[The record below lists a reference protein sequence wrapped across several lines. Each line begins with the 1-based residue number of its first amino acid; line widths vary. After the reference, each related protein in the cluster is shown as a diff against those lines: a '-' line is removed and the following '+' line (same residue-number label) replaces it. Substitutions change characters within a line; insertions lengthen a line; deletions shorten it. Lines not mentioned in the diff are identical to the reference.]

1 MPTSVFVSKFQTFL
15 TLFYLSTLS
24 TLFSLKVLEEIIK
37 KKRYVICLPFSF
49 TGLQENFYNQSKKY
63 SLYSHQKPI
72 QCPFGLMEILR
83 FIVLAVF
90 KHNYRWIGNC
100 NQSYMLQR
108 NFFRPNLKKK
118 TIMEIFIS
126 DCLVF
131 FSYGSHFFEGNTCS
145 LVFCSVDSYKIL
157 VPKTCRGRV
166 TPCFALVFR
175 QS

>member
-1 MPTSVFVSKFQTFL
+1 MPTSVFVSKFQTLL

-100 NQSYMLQR
+100 NQSYMLQS
-108 NFFRPNLKKK
+108 NFSDQIKKK
-118 TIMEIFIS
+118 KQLWKSLSVIAFSSFLMVAISLKEIHA
-126 DCLVF
+126 
-131 FSYGSHFFEGNTCS
+131 HF
-145 LVFCSVDSYKIL
+145 FCSVDSYKIWF
-157 VPKTCRGRV
+157 PKLAQGG
-166 TPCFALVFR
+166 
-175 QS
+175 

>member
-1 MPTSVFVSKFQTFL
+1 MPTLVFVSKFQTFL

-24 TLFSLKVLEEIIK
+24 TLFSLKVLEEIVK

-83 FIVLAVF
+83 FIALAIF

-108 NFFRPNLKKK
+108 NFFGPNLKKK
-118 TIMEIFIS
+118 QLWKSLSVIALSSFLMVAISLKEIHAH
-126 DCLVF
+126 LF
-131 FSYGSHFFEGNTCS
+131 FAVLIHTKFWF
-145 LVFCSVDSYKIL
+145 
-157 VPKTCRGRV
+157 PKLAQGG
-166 TPCFALVFR
+166 
-175 QS
+175 

>member
-1 MPTSVFVSKFQTFL
+1 MPTLVFVSKFQTFL

-24 TLFSLKVLEEIIK
+24 TLFSLKVLEEIVK

-63 SLYSHQKPI
+63 SLYTHQKPI

-100 NQSYMLQR
+100 NQSYMLQS
-108 NFFRPNLKKK
+108 NFSDQIKKKK

-126 DCLVF
+126 DCLLF

-145 LVFCSVDSYKIL
+145 LVFAVLIHTKFGSQNLHREGNTLFCLGI
-157 VPKTCRGRV
+157 
-166 TPCFALVFR
+166 
-175 QS
+175 

>member
-1 MPTSVFVSKFQTFL
+1 MPTLVFVSKFQTFP

-24 TLFSLKVLEEIIK
+24 TLFSLKVLEEIVK

-83 FIVLAVF
+83 FIALAIF

-108 NFFRPNLKKK
+108 NFFGPNLKKK
-118 TIMEIFIS
+118 QLWKSLSVIALSSFLMVAISLKEIHAH
-126 DCLVF
+126 LF
-131 FSYGSHFFEGNTCS
+131 FAVLIHTKFWF
-145 LVFCSVDSYKIL
+145 
-157 VPKTCRGRV
+157 PKLAQGG
-166 TPCFALVFR
+166 
-175 QS
+175 

>member
-100 NQSYMLQR
+100 NQSYMLQS
-108 NFFRPNLKKK
+108 NFSDQIKKK
-118 TIMEIFIS
+118 KQLWKSLSVIAFSSFLMVAIS
-126 DCLVF
+126 LKETHAHWFLQC
-131 FSYGSHFFEGNTCS
+131 
-145 LVFCSVDSYKIL
+145 
-157 VPKTCRGRV
+157 
-166 TPCFALVFR
+166 
-175 QS
+175 

>member
-24 TLFSLKVLEEIIK
+24 TWFSLKVLEEIVK

-49 TGLQENFYNQSKKY
+49 TGLQENCNNQSKKY
-63 SLYSHQKPI
+63 SLYTHQKPI

-83 FIVLAVF
+83 FIVLAIF

-108 NFFRPNLKKK
+108 NFFRPNNKKKK
-118 TIMEIFIS
+118 TTMETFIS
-126 DCLVF
+126 DCLLF

-145 LVFCSVDSYKIL
+145 LVFAVLIHTKFWFQKL
-157 VPKTCRGRV
+157 AQGG
-166 TPCFALVFR
+166 
-175 QS
+175 

>member
-1 MPTSVFVSKFQTFL
+1 MRSFMPTLVFVSKFQTFL

-100 NQSYMLQR
+100 NQATCYKVTFSDQI
-108 NFFRPNLKKK
+108 KKK
-118 TIMEIFIS
+118 KQLWKSLSVIAFSSFLMVAISVKEIHAHWFLQ
-126 DCLVF
+126 C
-131 FSYGSHFFEGNTCS
+131 
-145 LVFCSVDSYKIL
+145 
-157 VPKTCRGRV
+157 
-166 TPCFALVFR
+166 
-175 QS
+175 

>member
-1 MPTSVFVSKFQTFL
+1 MPTLVFVSKFQTFL

-24 TLFSLKVLEEIIK
+24 TLFSLKVLEEIVK
-37 KKRYVICLPFSF
+37 KKQDVICLPFSF

-100 NQSYMLQR
+100 NQSYMLQS

-118 TIMEIFIS
+118 QLWKSLSVIAFSSFLMVAISLKEIHAHWFLQ
-126 DCLVF
+126 C
-131 FSYGSHFFEGNTCS
+131 
-145 LVFCSVDSYKIL
+145 
-157 VPKTCRGRV
+157 
-166 TPCFALVFR
+166 
-175 QS
+175 

>member
-24 TLFSLKVLEEIIK
+24 TWFSLKVLEEIVK

-49 TGLQENFYNQSKKY
+49 TGLQENCNNQSKKY

-83 FIVLAVF
+83 FIVLAIF

-108 NFFRPNLKKK
+108 NFFRPNNKKK
-118 TIMEIFIS
+118 KQLWKPLSVIALSSFLMVAISLKEIHAHWFLQCWFIQN
-126 DCLVF
+126 F
-131 FSYGSHFFEGNTCS
+131 GSKNLHREGNT
-145 LVFCSVDSYKIL
+145 LFCLGI
-157 VPKTCRGRV
+157 
-166 TPCFALVFR
+166 
-175 QS
+175 

>member
-24 TLFSLKVLEEIIK
+24 TWFSLKVLEEIVK

-49 TGLQENFYNQSKKY
+49 TGLQENCNNQSKKY
-63 SLYSHQKPI
+63 SLYTHQKPI

-83 FIVLAVF
+83 FIALAIF

-108 NFFRPNLKKK
+108 NFFRPNNKKKK
-118 TIMEIFIS
+118 TTMETFIS
-126 DCLVF
+126 DCLLF

-145 LVFCSVDSYKIL
+145 LVFAVLIHTKFWFQKL
-157 VPKTCRGRV
+157 AQGG
-166 TPCFALVFR
+166 
-175 QS
+175 

>member
-24 TLFSLKVLEEIIK
+24 TWFSLKVLEEIVK

-49 TGLQENFYNQSKKY
+49 TGLQENCNNQSKKY

-83 FIVLAVF
+83 FIVLAIF

-108 NFFRPNLKKK
+108 NFFRPNNKKK
-118 TIMEIFIS
+118 TTMETFIS
-126 DCLVF
+126 DCLLF

-145 LVFCSVDSYKIL
+145 LVFAVLIHTKFWFQKL
-157 VPKTCRGRV
+157 AQGG
-166 TPCFALVFR
+166 
-175 QS
+175 